1 MERYQATIAYD
12 GTAFWGFQAQP
23 AFRTVE
29 GEIRSALRTLGWRGE
44 TLLCGGR
51 TDTGVHAAGQVVAF
65 DMEWNHPPEELH
77 RALNALLP
85 DDISCP
91 ALQRAAAD
99 FHPRYDALRRCYR
112 YRLYSAEWPDPLR
125 DRYALRIWPAP
136 DEKRLAEAAREL
148 PGKRDFGAFGSAP
161 REGSHTVRTVFR
173 AEWIRKD
180 DTLEFWIEAD
190 AFLFRMV
197 RTIAGTL
204 LEVGSSR
211 RSPEEFR
218 ALLEPPAFP
227 ASRGQ
232 ARGQA
237 RGKASAR
244 GRAAPPAPACGL
256 CLMRIDYP
264 GGV

>member
-1 MERYQATIAYD
+1 VERYQATIAYD

-29 GEIRSALRTLGWRGE
+29 GEIRSALGTLGWRGR

-65 DMEWNHPPEELH
+65 DLAWDHPPGELQ

-91 ALQRAAAD
+91 ALQAAAED

-112 YRLYSAEWPDPLR
+112 YRVYSAAWPDPLQ
-125 DRYALRIWPAP
+125 DRFALRVWPAP
-136 DEKRLAEAAREL
+136 DAERLAEAARAL

-161 REGSHTVRTVFR
+161 RKGSHTVRTVFR
-173 AEWIRKD
+173 AEWVSAQD
-180 DTLEFWIEAD
+180 GLEFWIEAD
-190 AFLFRMV
+190 AFLFRMA
-197 RTIAGTL
+197 RTITGTL
-204 LEVGSSR
+204 LEVGGGR
-211 RSPEEFR
+211 RSREAFR
-218 ALLEPPAFP
+218 SLLEVPV
-227 ASRGQ
+227 
-232 ARGQA
+232 
-237 RGKASAR
+237 RGK
-244 GRAAPPAPACGL
+244 AAPPAPACGL

-264 GGV
+264 GGGRP